1 MEVAPR
7 ISVDP
12 EVCHGAAV
20 ITGTRVMVW
29 VVLEGLAAGASREEV
44 ADTYGLAVED
54 VDAALAFATDVV
66 MKTYVTALPV
76 A

>member
-12 EVCHGAAV
+12 EICHGAAV

-29 VVLEGLAAGASREEV
+29 VVIGSLAGGSTKEEV
-44 ADTYGLAVED
+44 ADDYGLAVED
-54 VDAALAFATDVV
+54 IDAALAFAADV
-66 MKTYVTALPV
+66 METMNVTALPV

>member
-1 MEVAPR
+1 VEIAPR

-12 EVCHGAAV
+12 EVCHGAVV

-29 VVLEGLAAGASREEV
+29 VVLEGLAGGMNKEEV
-44 ADTYGLAVED
+44 VDTYGLAVED
-54 VDAALAFATDVV
+54 VDAALAFATDVI
-66 MKTYVTALPV
+66 MKTHVTALPV

>member
-1 MEVAPR
+1 MEIAPR

-20 ITGTRVMVW
+20 ITGTRLMVW
-29 VVLEGLAAGASREEV
+29 VVIGSLSGGMTREEV
-44 ADTYGLAVED
+44 AEAYGLKVED
-54 VDAALAFATDVV
+54 IDAALAFAADIIVK
-66 MKTYVTALPV
+66 MNITALPV